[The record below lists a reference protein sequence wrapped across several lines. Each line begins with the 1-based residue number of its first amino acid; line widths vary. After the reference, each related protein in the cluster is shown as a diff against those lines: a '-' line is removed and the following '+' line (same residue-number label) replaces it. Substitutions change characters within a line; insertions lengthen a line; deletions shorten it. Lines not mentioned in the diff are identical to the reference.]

1 MRVVYFN
8 KPHALFHAQM
18 FCEKFIHHFAPDV
31 HSMLHCSLRI
41 QHKIR
46 LTHFTLNFVEFLSVI

>member
-18 FCEKFIHHFAPDV
+18 FCEKFVYQFAFDV
-31 HSMLHCSLRI
+31 
-41 QHKIR
+41 Q
-46 LTHFTLNFVEFLSVI
+46 